1 MPKKE
6 DAEKGRTWPPESARE
21 HLREA
26 KVEMRETI
34 RALFP
39 PAFLEHRRAA
49 RRQLLLA
56 ARELID
62 DALERSEPG

>member
-6 DAEKGRTWPPESARE
+6 KSEEERTWPPESARE

-26 KVEMRETI
+26 RAEMRETI

-49 RRQLLLA
+49 RRELLLA

-62 DALERSEPG
+62 DALERTEVG